1 MIKRVTAL
9 LLCLATIVLCLAGC
23 SHGDNDKGAYIRM
36 YLTEPVYDMDPL
48 EAFDNAE
55 ALQVVDLLF
64 VGLFKADENGKPKK
78 SLVDSYKYTE
88 DKKEGKYTLLLTLK
102 STNWSDGVA
111 VSANDVQ
118 FAFRRLFKTDV
129 SHPAVAMLCNIK
141 NAREIIAGN
150 TSEDHL
156 GVSVVDNLNVE
167 IEFEGHADMDTFLT
181 ALCSPALY
189 PLREDVVEV
198 NPDWAKKNST
208 IVCSGPFMVRSMKP
222 DEKDGFVLERN
233 SYYMRNRSKDDL
245 DKYVTPFRIVV
256 DYTTDAAKQ
265 FELYNTG
272 EAGTIYYFGHIP
284 LSVRTDAAKAD
295 ALKKVDV
302 TDAASTHV
310 YYLNEKAEIG
320 GKTLFADVKVR
331 QALSL
336 ALDRQ
341 AMADAIVYA
350 KAADGIVPYTVLNRP
365 GKKTEFRKKAESY
378 LAASANVEA
387 AKNLLKEAGITA
399 SDYEFSITVAS
410 YKEDHIAMA
419 ELAKAAW
426 KALGFKVDVKVLKP
440 TEVMETTVD
449 ATTGVETTSGTDVWA
464 NPYKTALET
473 GDFEVIALDLVAT
486 SADAFSVLAPFAKA
500 FSGNAIN
507 LDTTV
512 NPNYELT
519 PHITGYDSEAY
530 NAKIE
535 EAFTAAKSKDRATKL
550 HEAEAIL
557 MNDLPVIPVV
567 YNQNAA
573 LASKKLGKI
582 ESNFFCNA
590 DFTKT
595 KLSGYWKIALRDEFV
610 KEEDT
615 KTEG

>member
-233 SYYMRNRSKDDL
+233 SYYMRNRAKDDL

-410 YKEDHIAMA
+410 YNADHIAMA

-426 KALGFKVDVKVLKP
+426 KALGFKADVKVLKP

-535 EAFTAAKSKDRATKL
+535 EAFTSAKSRDRATKL

>member
-167 IEFEGHADMDTFLT
+167 IEFEGHADMDNFLT

-198 NPDWAKKNST
+198 NPNWAKKNST

-265 FELYNTG
+265 FELYNAG

>member
-55 ALQVVDLLF
+55 ALRVVDLLF

-233 SYYMRNRSKDDL
+233 SYYMRNRAKDDL

-426 KALGFKVDVKVLKP
+426 KTLGFKADVKVLKP

>member
-167 IEFEGHADMDTFLT
+167 IEFEGHADMDTFLP

-265 FELYNTG
+265 FELYNAG

>member
-1 MIKRVTAL
+1 M
-9 LLCLATIVLCLAGC
+9 
-23 SHGDNDKGAYIRM
+23 
-36 YLTEPVYDMDPL
+36 
-48 EAFDNAE
+48 
-55 ALQVVDLLF
+55 
-64 VGLFKADENGKPKK
+64 
-78 SLVDSYKYTE
+78 
-88 DKKEGKYTLLLTLK
+88 
-102 STNWSDGVA
+102 
-111 VSANDVQ
+111 
-118 FAFRRLFKTDV
+118 
-129 SHPAVAMLCNIK
+129 
-141 NAREIIAGN
+141 
-150 TSEDHL
+150 
-156 GVSVVDNLNVE
+156 
-167 IEFEGHADMDTFLT
+167 
-181 ALCSPALY
+181 
-189 PLREDVVEV
+189 
-198 NPDWAKKNST
+198 
-208 IVCSGPFMVRSMKP
+208 
-222 DEKDGFVLERN
+222 
-233 SYYMRNRSKDDL
+233 
-245 DKYVTPFRIVV
+245 
-256 DYTTDAAKQ
+256 
-265 FELYNTG
+265 
-272 EAGTIYYFGHIP
+272 
-284 LSVRTDAAKAD
+284 
-295 ALKKVDV
+295 
-302 TDAASTHV
+302 
-310 YYLNEKAEIG
+310 
-320 GKTLFADVKVR
+320 
-331 QALSL
+331 
-336 ALDRQ
+336 
-341 AMADAIVYA
+341 
-350 KAADGIVPYTVLNRP
+350 PYTVLNRP

-615 KTEG
+615 KTES

>member
-167 IEFEGHADMDTFLT
+167 IEFEGHADMDTFLP

-256 DYTTDAAKQ
+256 NYTTDAAKQ
-265 FELYNTG
+265 FELYNAG

-535 EAFTAAKSKDRATKL
+535 EAFTAAKSRDRATKL

>member
-426 KALGFKVDVKVLKP
+426 KALGFKADVKVLKP

-535 EAFTAAKSKDRATKL
+535 EAFTAAKSRDRATKL

-615 KTEG
+615 KTES

>member
-1 MIKRVTAL
+1 
-9 LLCLATIVLCLAGC
+9 
-23 SHGDNDKGAYIRM
+23 
-36 YLTEPVYDMDPL
+36 
-48 EAFDNAE
+48 
-55 ALQVVDLLF
+55 
-64 VGLFKADENGKPKK
+64 
-78 SLVDSYKYTE
+78 
-88 DKKEGKYTLLLTLK
+88 
-102 STNWSDGVA
+102 
-111 VSANDVQ
+111 
-118 FAFRRLFKTDV
+118 
-129 SHPAVAMLCNIK
+129 
-141 NAREIIAGN
+141 
-150 TSEDHL
+150 
-156 GVSVVDNLNVE
+156 
-167 IEFEGHADMDTFLT
+167 MDTFLT

-426 KALGFKVDVKVLKP
+426 KALGFKADVKVLKP

-535 EAFTAAKSKDRATKL
+535 EAFTSAKSRDRATKL

-567 YNQNAA
+567 YNQDTA

>member
-378 LAASANVEA
+378 LAASSNVEA

-426 KALGFKVDVKVLKP
+426 KALGFKADVKVLKP

-535 EAFTAAKSKDRATKL
+535 EAFTAAKSRDRATKL

-610 KEEDT
+610 KEENT

>member
-426 KALGFKVDVKVLKP
+426 KALGFKADVKVLKP

-464 NPYKTALET
+464 NPYKTALKT

-535 EAFTAAKSKDRATKL
+535 EAFTSAKSRDRATKL

>member
-295 ALKKVDV
+295 ALKKVNV

-341 AMADAIVYA
+341 AMANAIVYA

-550 HEAEAIL
+550 HEAEEIL

>member
-265 FELYNTG
+265 FELYNAG

-336 ALDRQ
+336 ALGRQ

-567 YNQNAA
+567 YNQDTA

>member
-167 IEFEGHADMDTFLT
+167 IEFEGHADMDTFLP

-295 ALKKVDV
+295 ALKKVNV

-341 AMADAIVYA
+341 AMANAIVYA

-426 KALGFKVDVKVLKP
+426 KALGFKANVKVLKP

>member
-9 LLCLATIVLCLAGC
+9 LLCLATLVLCLAGC

-48 EAFDNAE
+48 EAFDNSE

-64 VGLFKADENGKPKK
+64 IGLFKADENGKPEK

-88 DKKEGKYTLLLTLK
+88 NKKEGKYTLLLTLK

-118 FAFRRLFKTDV
+118 YSFRRLFKTDV

-156 GVSVVDNLNVE
+156 GVSVIDNLNVE
-167 IEFEGHADMDTFLT
+167 IEFEGAIDIDTFLT

-189 PLREDVVEV
+189 PLREDIVEV
-198 NPDWAKKNST
+198 NADWAKKSST
-208 IVCSGPFMVRSMKP
+208 IVCSGPFIVRSMKP
-222 DEKDGFVLERN
+222 DEKDGFILERN
-233 SYYMRNRSKDDL
+233 SYYMRNRTKDGL
-245 DKYVTPFRIVV
+245 DKYVTPFRIVI

-284 LSVRTDAAKAD
+284 LSVRTDAAKAGI
-295 ALKKVDV
+295 LKKLTV
-302 TDAASTHV
+302 TDSPSTHV
-310 YYLNEKAEIG
+310 YYLNEKAEIN
-320 GKTLFADVKVR
+320 GKALFADVKVR

-350 KAADGIVPYTVLNRP
+350 EAADGLVPHTVLNRP
-365 GKKTEFRKKAESY
+365 GKSTEFRKKADSY
-378 LAASANVEA
+378 LAATANTEA
-387 AKNLLKEAGITA
+387 AKNLLKEAGINA
-399 SDYEFSITVAS
+399 ADYSFSITVTS
-410 YKEDHIAMA
+410 HDEDHIAMA
-419 ELAKAAW
+419 NLTKAAW
-426 KALGFKVDVKVLKP
+426 DALGFKVSVKVLTP
-440 TEVMETTVD
+440 TEVTETTVD
-449 ATTGVETTSGTDVWA
+449 DTGKEVVSGTDVWDD
-464 NPYKTALET
+464 PYKTALNT

-500 FSGNAIN
+500 FSGNAIDLN
-507 LDTTV
+507 VET

-535 EAFTAAKSKDRATKL
+535 EAFAATKAKDRAAKL

-567 YNQNAA
+567 YNKDVA

-582 ESNFFCNA
+582 EASFFCNA

-615 KTEG
+615 TNQ

>member
-387 AKNLLKEAGITA
+387 AKNLRKEAGITA

-426 KALGFKVDVKVLKP
+426 KALGFKADVKVLKP

-535 EAFTAAKSKDRATKL
+535 EAFTAAKSRDRATKL

-595 KLSGYWKIALRDEFV
+595 KLSCYWKIALRDEFV